1 MISQRLRAPV
11 VTLALALTCIS
22 ATIAP
27 VHARTVY
34 DGAWS
39 VLIVTNQGSCDR
51 AYRYGVTI
59 TDGNVIYDGGMITMQ
74 GRVTS
79 GGSVRVTVS
88 AGSQSA
94 SGTGRLSKTRGSGI
108 WRGQGTGGMCSG
120 VWEAERRPS

>member
-11 VTLALALTCIS
+11 VTFALALTCIP
-22 ATIAP
+22 ATIAT

-39 VLIVTNQGSCDR
+39 VLIVTNEGACDR

-79 GGSVRVTVS
+79 SGSVRVTVS
-88 AGSQSA
+88 AGSQWA

-108 WRGQGTGGMCSG
+108 WRGQGTSGGCSG